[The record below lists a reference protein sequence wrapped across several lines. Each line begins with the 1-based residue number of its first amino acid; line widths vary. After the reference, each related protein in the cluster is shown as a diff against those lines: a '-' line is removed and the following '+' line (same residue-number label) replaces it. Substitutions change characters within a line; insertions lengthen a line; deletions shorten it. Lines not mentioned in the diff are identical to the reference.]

1 MTKLF
6 TVRKVLTFLLVLSAA
21 FAAFSAYYKIKYWG
35 FDLQPNLTTNVWNID
50 AHISFK
56 PTGAPIKV
64 SLAVPDAAKEFKIL
78 NEDAA
83 AKGYKIEKNTKTNR
97 MEFSSAPKT
106 KKQNLYYRLTVYDNE
121 AGRGKIA
128 EDKVPAP
135 VKPLYDEQQAQM
147 ADEILFE
154 AEKLE
159 GTWPQKIITIFNEEP
174 LNQTVSAFLPVK
186 ITRKQRAEIIID
198 LLALKNIPARL
209 AAGVKLEEGKQ
220 AASADLILEA
230 HDGQKWRLYD
240 LTTAKAGL
248 PKNFIIF
255 RRGGSSLLD
264 VSGGENSKVRFS
276 VLKSVTSSFNL
287 AGHRAKLSK
296 YTKMFDLSIY
306 SLPLLEQN
314 TLKWLMVFPLGI
326 LIVVLMRN
334 VIGIKTMGTFTPML
348 ISMSL
353 VKTGFWAGLVCF
365 SIIIAIGLLLRA
377 LLSKLNLLLVPR
389 ISAVVIFVILIMQ
402 FMTTTGYRLNLDIAS
417 SAIFFPIIIT
427 AWIIERVSITWEEE
441 GAANAISEIVYSMIT
456 AVVTYAVISNEY
468 IRHITFAFYEINLV
482 ILFTVMLLGTYTG
495 YRLTELKRFSPLAK
509 RS

>member
-6 TVRKVLTFLLVLSAA
+6 TVRKVLTFFLLLSIG
-21 FAAFSAYYKIKYWG
+21 FTAFSAYYKIKYWG
-35 FDLQPNLTTNVWNID
+35 FDLQPNRTTSIWNID

-56 PTGAPIKV
+56 PTGTPIKV
-64 SLAVPDAAKEFKIL
+64 SLAVPTAGKEFKIL
-78 NEDAA
+78 NEEAT
-83 AKGYKIEKNTKTNR
+83 AKGYEVEKNTKTNR
-97 MEFSSAPKT
+97 MEFSSPAKT

-121 AGRGKIA
+121 EGRGKIIA
-128 EDKVPAP
+128 DKVN
-135 VKPLYDEQQAQM
+135 KPIKPIYDEQQAQM
-147 ADEILFE
+147 ADEILQE
-154 AEKLE
+154 AESIE
-159 GTWPQKIITIFNEEP
+159 GDWPQKIIKIFNQEP
-174 LNQTVSAFLPVK
+174 LSSSVSAFLPVK
-186 ITRKQRAEIIID
+186 ITKKQRAGIIID

-209 AAGVKLEEGKQ
+209 ASGIKLEEGKQ

-230 HDGQKWRLYD
+230 HDGYKWRLYD
-240 LTTAKAGL
+240 LNTAKSGL

-255 RRGGSSLLD
+255 QRGGNSLLD

-287 AGHRAKLSK
+287 VGSRAKLSN
-296 YTKMFDLSIY
+296 YTGMFDFSIY

-314 TLKWLMVFPLGI
+314 ALKWLMVFPLGI

-334 VIGIKTMGTFTPML
+334 VVGIKTMGTFTPML
-348 ISMSL
+348 IAMSL
-353 VKTGFWAGLVCF
+353 VKTGFWAGLICF
-365 SIIIAIGLLLRA
+365 SVIITIGLILRA
-377 LLSKLNLLLVPR
+377 ILSRLNLLLVPR

-402 FMTTTGYRLNLDIAS
+402 YMSITGYRLNWSIAS

-441 GAANAISEIVYSMIT
+441 GAANAVSEIVYSMIT
-456 AVVTYAVISNEY
+456 AVVTYLVISNEY
-468 IRHITFAFYEINLV
+468 IRHITFAFDEINLV

-509 RS
+509 RQ

>member
-1 MTKLF
+1 MNKLF
-6 TVRKVLTFLLVLSAA
+6 TVRKVLTFLLVLSVA
-21 FAAFSAYYKIKYWG
+21 FTAFSAYYKIKYWG
-35 FDLQPNLTTNVWNID
+35 FDLQPNRTASVWNID

-83 AKGYKIEKNTKTNR
+83 AKGYKITKNTQTNR
-97 MEFSSAPKT
+97 MEFTSAPKT
-106 KKQNLYYRLTVYDNE
+106 KKQNLYYRLTVYDSE
-121 AGRGKIA
+121 EGRGKTA
-128 EDKVPAP
+128 DNKVSAP
-135 VKPLYDEQQAQM
+135 VKPIYDEQQAQM
-147 ADEILFE
+147 ADEILQAASE
-154 AEKLE
+154 LE
-159 GTWPQKIITIFNEEP
+159 GSWPQKIIAIFNQEP
-174 LNQTVSAFLPVK
+174 LNPAVSAFLPVK
-186 ITRKQRAEIIID
+186 VTKKQRAEIIID
-198 LLALKNIPARL
+198 LLALKNVPARL

-220 AASADLILEA
+220 ASSADLILEA

-255 RRGGSSLLD
+255 QRGGTSLLD

-306 SLPLLEQN
+306 NLPLLEQN
-314 TLKWLMVFPLGI
+314 ALKWLMVFPLGI

-334 VIGIKTMGTFTPML
+334 VVGIKTMGTFTPML
-348 ISMSL
+348 IAMSL

-365 SIIIAIGLLLRA
+365 SIIIVIGLLLRA

-389 ISAVVIFVILIMQ
+389 ISSVVIFVILIMQ
-402 FMTTTGYRLNLDIAS
+402 FMTITGYRLNWDIAS
-417 SAIFFPIIIT
+417 SAVFFPIIIT

-441 GAANAISEIVYSMIT
+441 GAANAVSEIVYSMIT

-468 IRHITFAFYEINLV
+468 IRHITFAFDEINLV

-509 RS
+509 RR

>member
-6 TVRKVLTFLLVLSAA
+6 TVRKVLTFLLVLSVV
-21 FAAFSAYYKIKYWG
+21 FTAFSAYYKIIYWG
-35 FDLQPNLTTNVWNID
+35 FDLQPNRTASVWNID

-83 AKGYKIEKNTKTNR
+83 AKGYEINKNTKTNR
-97 MEFSSAPKT
+97 MEFTSAPKT

-121 AGRGKIA
+121 AGRGKIT

-147 ADEILFE
+147 ADDILHE
-154 AEKLE
+154 AEKIE
-159 GTWPQKIITIFNEEP
+159 GSWPQKIITIFNEEP
-174 LNQTVSAFLPVK
+174 LNPTVSAFLPVK
-186 ITRKQRAEIIID
+186 VTKKQRAEMIID
-198 LLALKNIPARL
+198 LLALKDVSARL

-220 AASADLILEA
+220 ASSADLILEA
-230 HDGQKWRLYD
+230 YDGQKWRLYD

-255 RRGGSSLLD
+255 QRGGTSLLD
-264 VSGGENSKVRFS
+264 VSGGESSKVRFS

-314 TLKWLMVFPLGI
+314 ALKWLMVFPLGI

-334 VIGIKTMGTFTPML
+334 VVGIKTMGTFTPML
-348 ISMSL
+348 IAMSL

-365 SIIIAIGLLLRA
+365 SIIIVIGLLLRA

-389 ISAVVIFVILIMQ
+389 ISSVVIFVILIMQ
-402 FMTTTGYRLNLDIAS
+402 FMTITGYRLNWDIAS
-417 SAIFFPIIIT
+417 SAVFFPIIIT

-441 GAANAISEIVYSMIT
+441 GAGNAISEIVYSMIT

-468 IRHITFAFYEINLV
+468 IRHITFAFDEINLV

-495 YRLTELKRFSPLAK
+495 YRLTELKRFSPLVK
-509 RS
+509 RQ

>member
-402 FMTTTGYRLNLDIAS
+402 FMTITGYRLNLDIAS

-509 RS
+509 RL

>member
-1 MTKLF
+1 M
-6 TVRKVLTFLLVLSAA
+6 
-21 FAAFSAYYKIKYWG
+21 
-35 FDLQPNLTTNVWNID
+35 
-50 AHISFK
+50 
-56 PTGAPIKV
+56 
-64 SLAVPDAAKEFKIL
+64 
-78 NEDAA
+78 
-83 AKGYKIEKNTKTNR
+83 
-97 MEFSSAPKT
+97 
-106 KKQNLYYRLTVYDNE
+106 
-121 AGRGKIA
+121 
-128 EDKVPAP
+128 
-135 VKPLYDEQQAQM
+135 
-147 ADEILFE
+147 
-154 AEKLE
+154 
-159 GTWPQKIITIFNEEP
+159 
-174 LNQTVSAFLPVK
+174 
-186 ITRKQRAEIIID
+186 
-198 LLALKNIPARL
+198 
-209 AAGVKLEEGKQ
+209 
-220 AASADLILEA
+220 
-230 HDGQKWRLYD
+230 
-240 LTTAKAGL
+240 
-248 PKNFIIF
+248 
-255 RRGGSSLLD
+255 LD

-365 SIIIAIGLLLRA
+365 SVIIIIGLLLRA
-377 LLSKLNLLLVPR
+377 ILSKLNLLLVPR

-402 FMTTTGYRLNLDIAS
+402 FMTITGYRLNLDIAS

-468 IRHITFAFYEINLV
+468 IRHITFAFDEINLV